1 MVIGDI
7 YMRNSE
13 GADNAP
19 NRCEFVA
26 KWCND
31 QDLISRIT
39 INNTSASGS
48 YASGSYMTV
57 WGSD

>member
-1 MVIGDI
+1 MVIGDL

-13 GADNAP
+13 GTGNIG

-26 KWCND
+26 KWCNTA
-31 QDLISRIT
+31 DLISRIT